1 MPPLVTTATA
11 HGNRIEF
18 EEALPFADGQRVR
31 VSVEPL
37 SAAPRKGSPA
47 AILEALRKP
56 PHLAWEDVDELERLI
71 EESKLPLSK
80 GEFDQ

>member
-18 EEALPFADGQRVR
+18 EEALPYADGQRVR

-37 SAAPRKGSPA
+37 SAEPRKGSA
-47 AILEALRKP
+47 VAILNALRSAP
-56 PHLAWEDVDELERLI
+56 QINSADVDELERLI
-71 EESKLPLSK
+71 EC
-80 GEFDQ
+80 